1 MNKQRGYNAK
11 RTKVSMQNIEA
22 LSESPFPQTQVTL
35 QKVWSV
41 GYKAGWASV
50 LPVSL
55 IPNSIRW
62 NSHTKTLLM

>member
-1 MNKQRGYNAK
+1 MLVRISSTLATVIVMNKQRGYNAK
-11 RTKVSMQNIEA
+11 RTKVSVQNVEA

-50 LPVSL
+50 
-55 IPNSIRW
+55 
-62 NSHTKTLLM
+62 